1 MKDGAL
7 PDQSSDEMF
16 NASRGALAR
25 SRKSDA
31 LVTRYRAA
39 LLDDYGKQ
47 RRLND
52 EARKLRLRISVLE
65 AELKE
70 AKQDEKG
77 AKEAAGTAHGV
88 MVGIDHHLLRSL
100 QPVGVR
106 SLVGLSDHESLEVS
120 VLRLVRVITVP
131 KTDRNI
137 GSLYVCM
144 S

>member
-1 MKDGAL
+1 
-7 PDQSSDEMF
+7 MF
-16 NASRGALAR
+16 SASRGALAR

-39 LLDDYGKQ
+39 LLDDNEKQ

-52 EARKLRLRISVLE
+52 ETRKLKLRISVLE

-70 AKQDEKG
+70 AKQNEESV
-77 AKEAAGTAHGV
+77 KEAAGTAPGV
-88 MVGIDHHLLRSL
+88 VGIDHNLLRAL

-120 VLRLVRVITVP
+120 VLRLLCASSEYPRPAAT
-131 KTDRNI
+131 
-137 GSLYVCM
+137 
-144 S
+144 